1 MEKDGLPPRPA
12 AAQLTVTGQHVA
24 ALAGVSKSA
33 VSVVLNGNGTRHGLS
48 QTTQERVQAAALA
61 LGYMPN
67 LAASS
72 LRRRRCKTITLVTT
86 DLGNR
91 FFADVAAAA
100 ETEARA
106 RGYVLNIVSAPTSE
120 AEADL
125 LQRQCNGTTDGLLI
139 HGATDRPQGVL
150 AGLAARGIACVL
162 LQDPGAGEAI
172 PCVRADIE
180 QGGFLATSHLL
191 SLGHTA
197 IAHIT
202 DRRTARHAR
211 NERLEGYRRALGETS
226 SDPRLVVHGD
236 NSMAGGADAMSE
248 LLALPNPP
256 TAVFAYNDQ
265 MAFGAMHILA
275 RRGLRVPEDVAVVGF
290 DGTDLGAFSIPALTT
305 IEHPRQELGRLAA
318 AAVLDQ
324 LAGRTPP
331 PTQILPIRLVVR
343 RSCGAHA

>member
-1 MEKDGLPPRPA
+1 MPVHKA
-12 AAQLTVTGQHVA
+12 AAQLAVTGQHVA

-33 VSVVLNGNGTRHGLS
+33 VSVALSGNGTRHGLS
-48 QTTQERVQAAALA
+48 QTTQDRIQAAALA

-100 ETEARA
+100 EMEARQ

-120 AEADL
+120 AETDI

-139 HGATDRPQGVL
+139 HGATDRQQGVL

-180 QGGFLATSHLL
+180 QGGFLATNHLL
-191 SLGHTA
+191 SLGHVT
-197 IAHIT
+197 IAHVT
-202 DRRTARHAR
+202 DRRAARHAR
-211 NERLEGYRRALGETS
+211 NERLEGYRRALAGRPG
-226 SDPRLVVHGD
+226 DPDLVVAGD
-236 NSMAGGADAMSE
+236 NSMAGGADAMAR
-248 LLALPNPP
+248 LLALPNRP

-265 MAFGAMHILA
+265 MAFGAMHVLA
-275 RRGLRVPEDVAVVGF
+275 QRGMRVPDDIAVVGF

-324 LAGRTPP
+324 LAGLTPP
-331 PTQILPIRLVVR
+331 PTQILPVRLVVR
-343 RSCGAHA
+343 RSCGAQA